1 MPAQTPK
8 LFIKIDRR
16 HPLPIYL
23 QICEWFRAAITAG
36 HLHPGDRVPALRG
49 LASQLDTA
57 RGTVEQAYMVLVD
70 EGYLQ
75 MRGAAGTFVSPSL
88 PISLT
93 QSPPPH
99 DNEPAPRT
107 EHADSCREAGT
118 PRSGL
123 SPLQLTTVATSGEP
137 RPLPI
142 YLQICERF
150 RTAIAAGHLRPGDR
164 VPALRSL
171 ATQLNTAR
179 GTVEQAYTILV
190 DEGYLQMRGA
200 AGTFVSPSLPISPTQ
215 SPPSQ
220 SDDPALRVARAD
232 SSGAAGASRNNLP
245 SRQLIAVA
253 MSGEPRPLQP
263 GVPALDAFPRKV
275 WHRLVS
281 LRARSGDRALLGY
294 PNPAGYRPLREH
306 VATYLGLSRGVTCV
320 PEQVF
325 ITSGY
330 RATLELVLRSLARP
344 NDSVWFEDPGYLLAR
359 SFLSETGVQ
368 LVPVPVDAE
377 GIDVERGLQLDAHAR
392 FALVTPS
399 HQSPLG
405 HTLSLSRRIALLD
418 WAEKTSGWIVEDDY
432 DSEFRYLGRPLQA
445 LKSLDRRDHVIYC
458 STFSKAMY
466 PGLRLAYT
474 VVPERA
480 VERVERVA
488 CSMNAGSPALLQAA
502 LADFIEQGHFARHL
516 KRMRTLYGERRMF
529 IVHALRQ
536 AFGERLIV
544 DLPPGGIQFAVRFTD
559 GPEGPVDDVGVA
571 ARARDAGLAVLPLSI
586 WYTHNHTRQTP
597 RGLIIGFANIADARE
612 AHRLAQGLR
621 ACLDR

>member
-1 MPAQTPK
+1 MSTQPST
-8 LFIKIDRR
+8 LTIEIDRQHR
-16 HPLPIYL
+16 
-23 QICEWFRAAITAG
+23 
-36 HLHPGDRVPALRG
+36 
-49 LASQLDTA
+49 
-57 RGTVEQAYMVLVD
+57 
-70 EGYLQ
+70 
-75 MRGAAGTFVSPSL
+75 
-88 PISLT
+88 
-93 QSPPPH
+93 
-99 DNEPAPRT
+99 
-107 EHADSCREAGT
+107 
-118 PRSGL
+118 
-123 SPLQLTTVATSGEP
+123 
-137 RPLPI
+137 LPI

-164 VPALRSL
+164 VPALRGL

-200 AGTFVSPSLPISPTQ
+200 AGTFVSPSLPKSLPRAT
-215 SPPSQ
+215 
-220 SDDPALRVARAD
+220 PARDADAAPAGAARAP
-232 SSGAAGASRNNLP
+232 GMSRDGLP
-245 SRQLIAVA
+245 PPRTQPIAVA
-253 MSGEPRPLQP
+253 LSGEPRPLQP

-275 WHRLVS
+275 WQRLVS

-306 VATYLGLSRGVTCV
+306 IATYLGLSRGVTCV

-330 RATLELVLRSLARP
+330 RSTLELMLRSLARP
-344 NDSVWFEDPGYLLAR
+344 NDRVWFEDPGYLLAR
-359 SFLSETGVQ
+359 GFLSETGVQ
-368 LVPVPVDAE
+368 LVPVPVDAD
-377 GIDVERGLQLDAHAR
+377 GIDVERGQELDAQAR

-418 WAEKTSGWIVEDDY
+418 WAKRTSAWIVEDDY
-432 DSEFRYLGRPLQA
+432 DSEFRYQGRPLPA
-445 LKSLDRRDHVIYC
+445 LKSLDRRDRVIYC

-466 PGLRLAYT
+466 PGLRLACA

-488 CSMNAGSPALLQAA
+488 CSMNAGSPTLLQAA

-516 KRMRTLYGERRMF
+516 KRMRALYGERRTL

-544 DLPPGGIQFAVRFTD
+544 DLPAGGIQFAVRFTA
-559 GPEGPVDDVGVA
+559 GPEGPVDDVAVA
-571 ARARDAGLAVLPLSI
+571 ARAREAGLAVLPLSI
-586 WYTHNHTRQTP
+586 WYANSHTRQTP
-597 RGLIIGFANIADARE
+597 RGLVIGFANIVDAND
-612 AHRLAQGLR
+612 AQRHANTLR

>member
-1 MPAQTPK
+1 M
-8 LFIKIDRR
+8 
-16 HPLPIYL
+16 
-23 QICEWFRAAITAG
+23 
-36 HLHPGDRVPALRG
+36 
-49 LASQLDTA
+49 
-57 RGTVEQAYMVLVD
+57 
-70 EGYLQ
+70 
-75 MRGAAGTFVSPSL
+75 
-88 PISLT
+88 
-93 QSPPPH
+93 
-99 DNEPAPRT
+99 
-107 EHADSCREAGT
+107 
-118 PRSGL
+118 
-123 SPLQLTTVATSGEP
+123 SPLQLTAAATTGDSD
-137 RPLPI
+137 PLPI

-190 DEGYLQMRGA
+190 EEGYLQMRGA
-200 AGTFVSPSLPISPTQ
+200 AGTFVSPSPPISLTQ
-215 SPPSQ
+215 SQPPHG
-220 SDDPALRVARAD
+220 DDPALRVGRTGP
-232 SSGAAGASRNNLP
+232 SEAAGTSRTILP

-253 MSGEPRPLQP
+253 MSGEPRALQP
-263 GVPALDAFPRKV
+263 GIPALDAFPRKV

-281 LRARSGDRALLGY
+281 LRARIGDRALLGY

-306 VATYLGLSRGVTCV
+306 IATHLGLSRGVTCV

-330 RATLELVLRSLARP
+330 RATLELLLRSLARP
-344 NDSVWFEDPGYLLAR
+344 NDRVWFEDPGYLLAR

-368 LVPVPVDAE
+368 LVPVPVDAQ

-405 HTLSLSRRIALLD
+405 HTMSLPRRIALLD
-418 WAEKTSGWIVEDDY
+418 WAVKTSGWIVEDDY
-432 DSEFRYLGRPLQA
+432 DSEFRYVGRPLQA

-458 STFSKAMY
+458 STFSKTMY

-488 CSMNAGSPALLQAA
+488 CSMNAGSPTLLQAA

-516 KRMRTLYGERRMF
+516 KRMRTLYGERRTLV
-529 IVHALRQ
+529 VHALRH

-544 DLPPGGIQFAVRFTD
+544 DLPAGGMQFAARFTE
-559 GPEGPVDDVGVA
+559 GHEGPVDDVGVA

-586 WYTHNHTRQTP
+586 WYANNHTRQTP

-612 AHRLAQGLR
+612 AHRLAQVLR
-621 ACLDR
+621 ACLDS

>member
-1 MPAQTPK
+1 MPSAPVAHETVMPAPTPA
-8 LFIKIDRR
+8 LTIEIDR
-16 HPLPIYL
+16 HH
-23 QICEWFRAAITAG
+23 Q
-36 HLHPGDRVPALRG
+36 
-49 LASQLDTA
+49 
-57 RGTVEQAYMVLVD
+57 
-70 EGYLQ
+70 
-75 MRGAAGTFVSPSL
+75 
-88 PISLT
+88 
-93 QSPPPH
+93 
-99 DNEPAPRT
+99 
-107 EHADSCREAGT
+107 
-118 PRSGL
+118 
-123 SPLQLTTVATSGEP
+123 
-137 RPLPI
+137 LPI

-164 VPALRSL
+164 VPALRGL

-200 AGTFVSPSLPISPTQ
+200 AGTFVSPSLPKSLTRPT
-215 SPPSQ
+215 
-220 SDDPALRVARAD
+220 PARGDEQASRPDAAPLRVP
-232 SSGAAGASRNNLP
+232 GKSREHP
-245 SRQLIAVA
+245 PPRRPQPIAVA
-253 MSGEPRPLQP
+253 LSGEPRPLQP
-263 GVPALDAFPRKV
+263 GLPALDAFPRKV

-281 LRARSGDRALLGY
+281 QRARSAERALLGY

-306 VATYLGLSRGVTCV
+306 IATYLGLSRGVTCV

-325 ITSGY
+325 ITGGY

-344 NDSVWFEDPGYLLAR
+344 NDRVWFEDPGYLLAR
-359 SFLSETGVQ
+359 TFLSETGVQ

-377 GIDVERGLQLDAHAR
+377 GIDVERGKQLDAHAR

-405 HTLSLSRRIALLD
+405 HTLSLARRIALLD

-466 PGLRLAYT
+466 PGLRLAYA

-480 VERVERVA
+480 IERVDRVA
-488 CSMNAGSPALLQAA
+488 CSMNAGSPTLLQAA

-516 KRMRTLYGERRMF
+516 KRMRALYGERRTL
-529 IVHALRQ
+529 IVNALRQ

-544 DLPPGGIQFAVRFTD
+544 ELPPGGIQFAVQFPD
-559 GPEGPVDDVGVA
+559 GPDGPVDDVAVA
-571 ARARDAGLAVLPLSI
+571 ARAREAGLAILPLSI
-586 WYTHNHTRQTP
+586 WYTNSHTPQTP
-597 RGLIIGFANIADARE
+597 RGLVIGFANIVDAAE
-612 AHRLAQGLR
+612 AHRHAHTLR

>member
-1 MPAQTPK
+1 MSTQPST
-8 LFIKIDRR
+8 LTIEIDRQ
-16 HPLPIYL
+16 H
-23 QICEWFRAAITAG
+23 Q
-36 HLHPGDRVPALRG
+36 
-49 LASQLDTA
+49 
-57 RGTVEQAYMVLVD
+57 
-70 EGYLQ
+70 
-75 MRGAAGTFVSPSL
+75 
-88 PISLT
+88 
-93 QSPPPH
+93 
-99 DNEPAPRT
+99 
-107 EHADSCREAGT
+107 
-118 PRSGL
+118 
-123 SPLQLTTVATSGEP
+123 
-137 RPLPI
+137 LPI

-164 VPALRSL
+164 VPALRGL

-200 AGTFVSPSLPISPTQ
+200 AGTFVSPSLPKSLPRAM
-215 SPPSQ
+215 PAR
-220 SDDPALRVARAD
+220 DDE
-232 SSGAAGASRNNLP
+232 SAAPVDNAGVLQAPGASRDSP
-245 SRQLIAVA
+245 PPRRAQPIAVA

-306 VATYLGLSRGVTCV
+306 IATYLGLSRGVTCV

-344 NDSVWFEDPGYLLAR
+344 NDRVWFEDPGYLLAR
-359 SFLSETGVQ
+359 SFLSETGVE

-405 HTLSLSRRIALLD
+405 HTLSLSRRVALLD

-466 PGLRLAYT
+466 PGLRLAYA

-516 KRMRTLYGERRMF
+516 KRMRTLYGERRTL

-544 DLPPGGIQFAVRFTD
+544 ELPPGGIQFAVRFTA
-559 GPEGPVDDVGVA
+559 GPDGPVDDVAVA
-571 ARARDAGLAVLPLSI
+571 ARAREAGLAVLPLSI
-586 WYTHNHTRQTP
+586 WYTNSHTQQTP
-597 RGLIIGFANIADARE
+597 RGLIIGFANIGDADE
-612 AHRLAQGLR
+612 AQRHAQTLR
-621 ACLDR
+621 ACLGR

>member
-1 MPAQTPK
+1 MSAPVTHETAMSAQTPA
-8 LFIKIDRR
+8 LTIEIDRQHR
-16 HPLPIYL
+16 LP
-23 QICEWFRAAITAG
+23 
-36 HLHPGDRVPALRG
+36 V
-49 LASQLDTA
+49 
-57 RGTVEQAYMVLVD
+57 
-70 EGYLQ
+70 
-75 MRGAAGTFVSPSL
+75 
-88 PISLT
+88 
-93 QSPPPH
+93 
-99 DNEPAPRT
+99 
-107 EHADSCREAGT
+107 
-118 PRSGL
+118 
-123 SPLQLTTVATSGEP
+123 
-137 RPLPI
+137 

-164 VPALRSL
+164 VPALRGL

-200 AGTFVSPSLPISPTQ
+200 AGTFVSPSLPTSLTRSAP
-215 SPPSQ
+215 
-220 SDDPALRVARAD
+220 ARAD
-232 SSGAAGASRNNLP
+232 EPARHDSPPPRRP
-245 SRQLIAVA
+245 QPIAVA

-263 GVPALDAFPRKV
+263 GLPALDVFPRKV

-281 LRARSGDRALLGY
+281 QRARGGDRALLGY

-306 VATYLGLSRGVTCV
+306 IATYLTLSRGVTCA

-344 NDSVWFEDPGYLLAR
+344 NDRVWFEDPGYLLAR
-359 SFLSETGVQ
+359 GFLSETGVQ

-377 GIDVERGLQLDAHAR
+377 GIDVGRGMQLDAQAR

-405 HTLSLSRRIALLD
+405 HTLSLARRIALLD
-418 WAEKTSGWIVEDDY
+418 WAEKMSGWIVEDDY

-466 PGLRLAYT
+466 PGLRLAYA

-488 CSMNAGSPALLQAA
+488 CSMNAGSPTLLQAA

-516 KRMRTLYGERRMF
+516 KRMRTLYGERRKL
-529 IVHALRQ
+529 IVHALRE

-544 DLPPGGIQFAVRFTD
+544 ELPPGGIQFAVRFTE
-559 GPEGPVDDVGVA
+559 GPDGPVDDVAVA

-586 WYTHNHTRQTP
+586 WYTNSHTQQTP
-597 RGLIIGFANIADARE
+597 RGLIIGFANVADADE
-612 AHRLAQGLR
+612 AQRHARTLR
-621 ACLDR
+621 ACLGR